1 VAFALDH
8 LEYVAGG
15 GGPEGARVGAVIPW
29 HFPAPHG
36 TTGPNQSF
44 SNQSFEQQ
52 ILKVTTAIE
61 HREALAESGYA
72 GAFSV
77 EIEGQLG
84 VKPQLEQV
92 NEAMRQS
99 REFLAA
105 HGLG

>member
-1 VAFALDH
+1 
-8 LEYVAGG
+8 
-15 GGPEGARVGAVIPW
+15 
-29 HFPAPHG
+29 
-36 TTGPNQSF
+36 
-44 SNQSFEQQ
+44 
-52 ILKVTTAIE
+52 LKVTTVIE

-105 HGLG
+105 LGLG